1 MIKKHRIL
9 WAEALFF
16 GVVCISY
23 PRFLGWI
30 DLYVIYLVLAFLVLL
45 AMHEESQIAN
55 KTVPKL
61 AAALILLAFI
71 MFYDA
76 PFFPVL
82 DIVPGKCCSGP
93 SNLFSFIG
101 FVSGCFGFFIWK
113 GDISGT
119 LDDETI
125 EK

>member
-45 AMHEESQIAN
+45 AMHEASQTVN

-61 AAALILLAFI
+61 AVVLTLLAFI
-71 MFYDA
+71 MFYA
-76 PFFPVL
+76 VPFFPIL
-82 DIVPGKCCSGP
+82 DNLVPTKSGS
-93 SNLFSFIG
+93 SNLLSFIG
-101 FVSGCFGFFIWK
+101 YVSGLFALWSWG
-113 GDISGT
+113 GHTYGS

>member
-23 PRFLGWI
+23 PTFLGWI

-45 AMHEESQIAN
+45 AMHEASQTVN

-61 AAALILLAFI
+61 AVVLTLLAFI
-71 MFYDA
+71 MFYAA

-93 SNLFSFIG
+93 SNLLSFIG
-101 FVSGCFGFFIWK
+101 FVSGLFALWSWG
-113 GDISGT
+113 GHTYGT
-119 LDDETI
+119 LDDETN